1 MNTPLVQPER
11 ASRCASSTHA
21 SYPTSAAAS
30 TSAAGSIHFS
40 NATTNDGK
48 ARVVEE
54 AAQFVR
60 RRALEEWNLLQ
71 RQWKMYVLCITI
83 NIYGG
88 SMVFRNLAFYRYLP
102 GERLTQDIGFQ
113 ILPFYKG
120 YVTGLPIFIL
130 QVTCILACLASF
142 FPHHKKRVYAVN
154 IIRRWGMMEAMG
166 SVLRFFTY
174 ISTSIPGAADH
185 CVPSRNAYIARDQPK
200 TVYEILTV
208 IQVDGIGVEANS
220 GESGTYN
227 CGDLVFSGHMLMTIA
242 YAFTALRYCPMAF
255 CISNHCVKVF
265 TYAVW
270 ILVFLQGLLII
281 SARNHYTMDVI
292 IAAYTSP
299 LLWHWYMTSLE
310 PHDMKPFVGGSAF
323 IYKEL
328 VEVESAVQFVHA
340 ALPEAMCLSTPL
352 VPQHPPLLAEA
363 SLCCPCSLCCNFKQL
378 IDA

>member
-1 MNTPLVQPER
+1 
-11 ASRCASSTHA
+11 
-21 SYPTSAAAS
+21 
-30 TSAAGSIHFS
+30 
-40 NATTNDGK
+40 
-48 ARVVEE
+48 
-54 AAQFVR
+54 
-60 RRALEEWNLLQ
+60 
-71 RQWKMYVLCITI
+71 
-83 NIYGG
+83 
-88 SMVFRNLAFYRYLP
+88 MVFRNLAFYRYLP

-185 CVPSRNAYIARDQPK
+185 CVPSMNVYITHNQPK